1 MALNSGSRATEAVEA
16 IVRRARSLGRK
27 GRTKSQ
33 DDFLR
38 QYFAHVPPRD
48 MREDDAAN
56 LAGAAMDHLEFAAT
70 RKPKR
75 SKVRVFN
82 PRTEVDG
89 WHSDHTVV
97 EVVTDDMPFLVDT
110 VSAALNREELVVF
123 LVIHPI
129 VGVRRDRAG
138 RLKDAAAAAAP
149 EGRNESFMLFEVSR
163 ISGARL
169 GAVRAAVESVLA
181 DVRVA
186 VDDWLAM
193 RNALGDI
200 IGEFDTPTAT
210 PTIEDTLEA
219 QAFLKW
225 LHDDNFMFLG
235 FRDYDFIAKGKDAAF
250 GVRRRK
256 GMGILRDPKRWVA
269 RQSRALDSTSPGVRA
284 FLRNPD
290 ILMVSKSDLIST
302 VHRPAHMDMI
312 GIKRFD
318 ARGKVIGRRQ
328 FVGLFTSAAYNLSP
342 RDIPLLRLKIRKAIE
357 RAGFGPAS
365 HDGKALQNI
374 LETFPRDELFQV
386 SDDHL
391 FNTGMGIL
399 YLQDRH
405 RVALFIRRDEFER
418 FVSCLI
424 YVPRDRYTTELR
436 LRIQDI
442 LGRAFAGQTS
452 AHYIHFSDAPLA
464 RLHVI
469 VQTTPG
475 KIPPYD
481 PSAIEREVA
490 EATRSWAD
498 DLGEVL
504 IAAHGEEKADPLW
517 RQYADAFPS
526 AYRESFD
533 ARSAMSD
540 IPKIE
545 EALAT
550 DAPAMEFYRPE
561 NQSADR
567 VALKVFS
574 PNRQVP
580 LSDVLPMLEH
590 MGLRVIDEVPY
601 AIRPRPDDT
610 DLVMIHDFGMATR
623 DRSAV
628 DVRSVGP
635 NFKDAFG
642 RVWHGEMESDGFN
655 ALVLFAGLNWR
666 EVTVLRA
673 YCKFLRQIGIPFSQ
687 AYMEQ
692 TLANNPTLARLIV
705 TYFQA
710 LFNPRQ
716 SGDSARRAGR
726 VRRELG
732 VALDAVSS
740 ADEDRILRRFV
751 NAVESTL
758 RTNAFQR
765 DDGAPKDRLSL
776 KFDSRALD
784 ELPLPR
790 PMHEIFVYNPRV
802 EGVHLRFGLVARGGL
817 RWSDRPED
825 FRTEV
830 LGLAKAQQVKNAVIV
845 PVGSKGGFVVKRPPA
860 DGDREA
866 FQNEGIACYK
876 TFVRGLFDVTDN
888 LVGDGVVPPPDVS
901 RRDGDDPYLV
911 VAADKGTATFSDIAN
926 GLSESYGFW
935 LGDAFASGGSV
946 GYDHKKMGITS
957 RGAWESV
964 KRHFRE
970 TGLDIQKQEFTAVG
984 VGDMSGD
991 VFGNGMLR
999 SRHTKLLGAFNHLH
1013 IFVDPDPDPEK
1024 SFAERRRLF
1033 GLARSSWSDYDAK
1046 VLSKGG
1052 AVFERSA
1059 KTVTVSPEVRR
1070 RFALSKDTLAPNELM
1085 QAIVKSEVDLLWF
1098 GGIGTYVKASDES
1111 HAEAGDRANDAL
1123 RVDAKQLRCRV
1134 LGEGANLAMTQRA
1147 RIEYALGGGRL
1158 NSDSIDN
1165 SAGVDCSD
1173 HEVNIKI
1180 LLDSAVTSGRLSK
1193 KQRDALLAEMTAE
1206 VASLVL
1212 RNNYLQTQAI
1222 SMVRA
1227 RGIEVF
1233 DDQIRML
1240 RMLERAGRLNR
1251 NVEVLPD
1258 DEQLAERAAMKQP
1271 LTRPEIAVLMPH
1283 AKIWVYDELLGSE
1296 LPDDPRLSGDLI
1308 GYFPTPLQK
1317 RFKSEILRHRLRRE
1331 IIAMLATNSMINR
1344 VGGSF
1349 VTQMIERSGL
1359 PPADVAR
1366 AYIVTR
1372 DVFEVREIWNA
1383 VEKLDNKVSAD
1394 VQTDI
1399 LLAVNRLIERGTL
1412 WFLRH
1417 SIHPIDMAATYD
1429 TFAPGIQTIA
1439 TALSQIFPGHYLLD
1453 LQARAQALVEGGV
1466 PRILAMRV
1474 VGLLNMISGL
1484 DIVRL
1489 AQRHHGKVVD
1499 IARLYF
1505 AIGARFQ
1512 LGRLRAAAERIEPEN
1527 HWQQL
1532 AAAALIEDMFA
1543 SQGALTSRILGVAKP
1558 GGDAVRAIDLWFKD
1572 RTEAVESTEV
1582 LLSEILEV
1590 EAVDF
1595 SMLAVASRRLQAL
1608 TEAPEQA

>member
-1 MALNSGSRATEAVEA
+1 MALNSGARAADTVEA
-16 IVRRARSLGRK
+16 IVRRARSRGRK

-33 DDFLR
+33 EDFVR
-38 QYFAHVPPRD
+38 RYFAHVPPRD

-56 LAGAAMDHLEFAAT
+56 LAGAAIAHLGFAAT
-70 RKPKR
+70 REPR
-75 SKVRVFN
+75 RPKVRVSN
-82 PRTEVDG
+82 PRKEVDG

-97 EVVTDDMPFLVDT
+97 EVVTDDMPFLVDSVT
-110 VSAALNREELVVF
+110 ATLNREELVVF

-129 VGVRRDRAG
+129 IPVKRDRAG
-138 RLKDAAAAAAP
+138 RLTDVGAAAAAK
-149 EGRNESFMLFEVSR
+149 GRNESFMRFEVSR

-169 GAVRAAVESVLA
+169 GEIRAAVESVLA

-186 VDDWLAM
+186 VDDWRPM

-200 IGEFDTPTAT
+200 IGEFDNPPATAT
-210 PTIEDTLEA
+210 AEDTLEA

-235 FRDYDFIAKGKDAAF
+235 FRDYEFVAKGKGAAL
-250 GVRRRK
+250 GVLRGK
-256 GMGILRDPKRWVA
+256 GMGILRGPKRRAVH
-269 RQSRALDSTSPGVRA
+269 QSRAVDGTSAGVRA
-284 FLRNPD
+284 FLRNPG

-302 VHRPAHMDMI
+302 VHRPVHLDAI

-318 ARGKVIGRRQ
+318 SRGKVVGRRQ

-342 RDIPLLRLKIRKAIE
+342 RDIPLLRLKLRKVVN
-357 RAGFGPAS
+357 RAGFAPTS

-391 FNTGMGIL
+391 FNTGVGIL
-399 YLQDRH
+399 HLQDRQ

-418 FVSCLI
+418 FISCLI

-442 LGRAFAGQTS
+442 LGRAFAGQTR
-452 AHYIHFSDAPLA
+452 AHYIHFTDAPLA

-469 VQTTPG
+469 IQTTPG

-481 PSAIEREVA
+481 PGAIEREVA
-490 EATRSWAD
+490 EAARSWAD
-498 DLGEVL
+498 ELGEALV
-504 IAAHGEEKADPLW
+504 AAHGEEQVGPI
-517 RQYADAFPS
+517 RRRYAGAFPS
-526 AYRESFD
+526 AYRERF
-533 ARSAMSD
+533 SAQAAISD
-540 IPKIE
+540 IARLE
-545 EALAT
+545 DALAT
-550 DAPAMEFYRPE
+550 DASTMELYRPE
-561 NQSADR
+561 GESADR

-574 PNRQVP
+574 PHGQIP

-590 MGLRVIDEVPY
+590 MGLKVIDEVPY
-601 AIRPRPDDT
+601 EIRPRGTDT
-610 DLVMIHDFGMATR
+610 DLVMVHDFGMATR

-628 DVRSVGP
+628 DVGSVGP

-642 RVWHGEMESDGFN
+642 RVWRGEMESDGFN
-655 ALVLFAGLNWR
+655 ALVLFAGLSWR

-705 TYFQA
+705 IYFQA
-710 LFNPRQ
+710 LFDPRQ
-716 SGDSARRAGR
+716 DGDSARRAER
-726 VRRELG
+726 VRRQLG

-751 NAVESTL
+751 NAIECTL

-790 PMHEIFVYNPRV
+790 PMCEIFVYSPRV
-802 EGVHLRFGLVARGGL
+802 EGIHLRFGLVARGGL

-860 DGDREA
+860 GGDREA

-876 TFVRGLFDVTDN
+876 TFVRGLLDVTDN
-888 LVGDGVVPPPDVS
+888 LAGDRVVPPPDVL

-926 GLSESYGFW
+926 GLSENYGFW

-957 RGAWESV
+957 RGGWESV

-1013 IFVDPDPDPEK
+1013 IFVDPDPDPDK

-1033 GLARSSWSDYDAK
+1033 GLARSSWNDYDAK
-1046 VLSKGG
+1046 VFSKGG

-1070 RFALSKDTLAPNELM
+1070 RFALSKDTVAPNELM
-1085 QAIVKSEVDLLWF
+1085 QAIVKAEVDLLWF

-1134 LGEGANLAMTQRA
+1134 LGEGANLAMTQQA

-1180 LLDSAVTSGRLSK
+1180 LLDSAVASGRLSK
-1193 KQRDALLAEMTAE
+1193 KGRDALLAEMTDE

-1240 RMLERAGRLNR
+1240 RMLERTGRLNR
-1251 NVEVLPD
+1251 AVEVLPD
-1258 DEQLAERAAMKQP
+1258 DEALAERAAMKQA

-1283 AKIWVYDELLGSE
+1283 AKIWLYDEILRSE
-1296 LPDDPRLSGDLI
+1296 LPDDPRLWGDLI
-1308 GYFPTPLQK
+1308 GYFPTPLRT
-1317 RFKSEILRHRLRRE
+1317 RFKKEILRHRLRRE
-1331 IIAMLATNSMINR
+1331 IVSMLATNSMINR

-1359 PPADVAR
+1359 PPPDVAR

-1372 DVFEVREIWNA
+1372 DIFDVREIWNA
-1383 VEKLDNKVSAD
+1383 VEGLDDKVAAD

-1399 LLAVNRLIERGTL
+1399 QLEVNRLIERGTL

-1417 SIHPIDMAATYD
+1417 SSHPIDMAATYD
-1429 TFAPGIQTIA
+1429 SFAPGMRTIA
-1439 TALSQIFPGHYLLD
+1439 ASLSRILPRHYLVD
-1453 LQARAQALVEGGV
+1453 LQARAQTLVEKGA

-1474 VGLLNMISGL
+1474 AGLLNMISGL

-1489 AQRHHGKVVD
+1489 AQKHRGKVVD

-1532 AAAALIEDMFA
+1532 AAAALIEDLFA
-1543 SQGALTSRILGVAKP
+1543 SQGALASRILGVARSD
-1558 GGDAVRAIDLWFKD
+1558 GDAARAIDLWFKN
-1572 RTEAVESTEV
+1572 RAEAVESTEV
-1582 LLSEILEV
+1582 LLSEILEL
-1590 EAVDF
+1590 EAIDF
-1595 SMLAVASRRLQAL
+1595 SMLAVASRRVQAL